1 MIKRAC
7 HTVFAVF
14 VLLHVVSCSNDID
27 KIQLL
32 AEPEHLPLEKG
43 KNITIIYTD
52 SGWMKAK
59 VVAPALQR
67 FATATRNETELPE
80 GVSVTFFNRNQQPES
95 FISARYALRYDREHK
110 MVAKKDVVLVNIKG
124 DTLRTEELFWDE
136 TEQKIYS
143 NQSVRITTPDE
154 IILGKGFESNL
165 DFSKYRIKEIS
176 GIISMKTAQ

>member
-1 MIKRAC
+1 MTNHSGYIVCIVCAC
-7 HTVFAVF
+7 
-14 VLLHVVSCSNDID
+14 LLAVSCSNDID

-32 AEPEHLPLEKG
+32 TEPDHLPLEKG

-59 VVAPALQR
+59 VVAPTLQR

-80 GVSVTFFNRNQQPES
+80 GVAVTFFNRNQQAES
-95 FISARYALRYDREHK
+95 FISAKYALRYDRERK
-110 MVAKKDVVLVNIKG
+110 MVAKNDVILVNIKG

-176 GIISMKTAQ
+176 GIISMHPDQ